1 MPRSIILIV
10 LRVQNM
16 PECTYVQYTQVHT
29 LLEIFIYVVSTSAKQ
44 V

>member
-16 PECTYVQYTQVHT
+16 PEGTVHT
-29 LLEIFIYVVSTSAKQ
+29 LPEIFIYVVSTSAKQ